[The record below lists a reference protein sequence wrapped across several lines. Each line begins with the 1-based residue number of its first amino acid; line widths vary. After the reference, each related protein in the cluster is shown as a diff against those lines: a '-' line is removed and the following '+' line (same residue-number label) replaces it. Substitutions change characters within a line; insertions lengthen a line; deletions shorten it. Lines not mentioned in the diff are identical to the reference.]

1 MLANMTVKE
10 LITKHEGIRLKPYLD
25 TVGKLTIGIGRNLTD
40 VGITTI
46 EAEMLLDTDLRN
58 ATAAAQ
64 EIFPNFWTYSDNRK
78 NALLDMIV
86 NLGKTRFLL
95 FRFLIAAVKAED
107 WETARKEMLNSLWA
121 AQVPSRAQEDA
132 ALILA
137 G

>member
-64 EIFPNFWTYSDNRK
+64 DIFPMFWGYSDGRK
-78 NALLDMIV
+78 KALVDMLF
-86 NLGKTRFLL
+86 NLGKARFLG
-95 FRFLIAAVKAED
+95 FQKFIAAVKAED
-107 WETARKEMLNSLWA
+107 WITAEVEMLDSLWA
-121 AQVPSRAQEDA
+121 TQVPSRAQEDA